1 MTDALLDK
9 KQTGEESTENEIAEK
24 EPVEKRRSSRKILA
38 EPAQVLDGDTGV
50 LVGVLEDI
58 SRDGFSILTG
68 QPVLLSE
75 VKKVTIIL
83 PGPQESTHRINM
95 LAECVWCQSGNKQGD
110 HSRDYAAGFQ
120 LREIEEQDAVA
131 LNYFMRDY

>member
-1 MTDALLDK
+1 MTDTMLQKGQL
-9 KQTGEESTENEIAEK
+9 
-24 EPVEKRRSSRKILA
+24 EKRRSPRKTLA
-38 EPAQVLDGDTGV
+38 EPAQVLDSDTGQ
-50 LVGVLEDI
+50 LMGVLEDV
-58 SRDGFSILTG
+58 SKNGFSVLTG
-68 QPVLLSE
+68 QQVRLSE
-75 VKKVTIIL
+75 TRKVTIIL

-110 HSRDYAAGFQ
+110 HNRDYAAGFQ